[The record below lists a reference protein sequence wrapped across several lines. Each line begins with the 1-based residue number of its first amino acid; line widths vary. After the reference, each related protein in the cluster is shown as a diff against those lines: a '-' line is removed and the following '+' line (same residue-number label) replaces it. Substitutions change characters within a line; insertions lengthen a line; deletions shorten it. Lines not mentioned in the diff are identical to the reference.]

1 MQAVFRML
9 QLSARMRP
17 WTPSTESPAAGSP
30 APLGRAASLEP
41 CCVSCEMK
49 IIYWFA
55 LQGHQE
61 GRLIVWHMG
70 TADRM
75 GYGPANPLLHCC
87 AQCSRSTALLRGD
100 CRLLYPEDLSCGIA
114 PDKGVMGLCVQ
125 HESGTSMPGMAWL
138 VALVASL
145 LACKGQPDLQHPCVG
160 Q

>member
-1 MQAVFRML
+1 MGPIHGESCRWLPCAPGQGGLIGTVLRQL
-9 QLSARMRP
+9 Q
-17 WTPSTESPAAGSP
+17 
-30 APLGRAASLEP
+30 
-41 CCVSCEMK
+41 MK

-61 GRLIVWHMG
+61 SRLIVWHMG

-100 CRLLYPEDLSCGIA
+100 CGLLYPVDLSCGIA
-114 PDKGVMGLCVQ
+114 PDKGAMDLGVQ
-125 HESGTSMPGMAWL
+125 RESGTSIPGTAWL